1 MTRSGFVALIGEPNA
16 GKSTLLNQMVG
27 AKISIVTHKVQTT
40 RTRIRGVSVENQ
52 SQIIFVDTPG
62 LFTPRRR
69 LDRAMVAAAW
79 NGAADSDITLLMV
92 EAHRGLTEGVEKI
105 ISSIS
110 EIGKNGK
117 LALVINKIDKVNVND
132 LLSLSKEI
140 NDSHPFVETFMISAE
155 KGKGI
160 NDLRL
165 WLASNLPEGPWLYP
179 DDQISDMPLRMIAA
193 EITRE
198 KLTLRLHQE
207 LPYQL
212 TVETEKWEEKAD
224 KSVRIEQ
231 IIYLSRPGHKGIV
244 LGKKGDTIKAVS
256 MASRLSIENQSQIIF
271 VDTPGLFIPRRRLDR
286 AMVAAAWNGAA
297 DSDIT
302 LLMVEAHRGLTEGVE
317 KIISSISEIGMNGKI
332 ALVINKIDK
341 VKVNALLSL
350 SKEINVRGPFVE
362 TFMISAEK
370 GKGINDLRRWLASNL
385 PEGPW
390 LYPDDQIS
398 DMPLRMIA
406 AEITREKLTLRLHQ
420 ELPYQLTVET
430 EKWEEKVDKSV
441 RIEQI
446 IYLSRSGH
454 KGIVLGKKGETI
466 KAVSMASRLSIE
478 EFLGARVHLF
488 LRLKVREK
496 WMEETE
502 RYSEMGLD
510 FKDGNV

>member
-16 GKSTLLNQMVG
+16 GKSTLLNRMVG

-40 RTRIRGVSVENQ
+40 RTRIRGVS
-52 SQIIFVDTPG
+52 
-62 LFTPRRR
+62 
-69 LDRAMVAAAW
+69 
-79 NGAADSDITLLMV
+79 
-92 EAHRGLTEGVEKI
+92 
-105 ISSIS
+105 
-110 EIGKNGK
+110 
-117 LALVINKIDKVNVND
+117 
-132 LLSLSKEI
+132 
-140 NDSHPFVETFMISAE
+140 
-155 KGKGI
+155 
-160 NDLRL
+160 
-165 WLASNLPEGPWLYP
+165 
-179 DDQISDMPLRMIAA
+179 
-193 EITRE
+193 
-198 KLTLRLHQE
+198 
-207 LPYQL
+207 
-212 TVETEKWEEKAD
+212 
-224 KSVRIEQ
+224 
-231 IIYLSRPGHKGIV
+231 
-244 LGKKGDTIKAVS
+244 
-256 MASRLSIENQSQIIF
+256 IENQSQIIF
-271 VDTPGLFIPRRRLDR
+271 IDTPGLFIPRRRLDR

-317 KIISSISEIGMNGKI
+317 KIISSISEIGMNGKL

-341 VKVNALLSL
+341 VKVNDLLSL
-350 SKEINVRGPFVE
+350 SKEINDRHPFVE